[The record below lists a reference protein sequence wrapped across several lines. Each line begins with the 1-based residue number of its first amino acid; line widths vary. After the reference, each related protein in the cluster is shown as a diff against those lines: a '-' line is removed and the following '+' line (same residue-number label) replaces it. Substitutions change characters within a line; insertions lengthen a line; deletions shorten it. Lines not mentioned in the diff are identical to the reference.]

1 MAGDSNVGAAQPR
14 RDIVGAIEALPP
26 LPAVDLRV
34 MQVAQDPRSSASD
47 LAIVVSSDP
56 GLSARILRIVN
67 SAAYRRSREITSVQE
82 ALVMLGFVQARNIAI
97 SGAIAGAYAPN
108 ALNALFRI
116 ETFWRH
122 SIAVA
127 FKASELAGR
136 SRRLDVPSAFTAG
149 ILHNIGRLAMFYFD
163 PAGLDQAV
171 AQAIAQDAP
180 IETMELE
187 LLGFDHTEIGDALA
201 AKWKLPEDV
210 RSAIRHHHDD
220 DLNNQTIAG
229 VVHLADRFCT
239 SNGLLP
245 GYIVPLEGGSV
256 SQPLDEFLR
265 LAKQVDALMELVS
278 GNPVNV
284 RGGARAG
291 AA

>member
-1 MAGDSNVGAAQPR
+1 MSASSNGWAARPR
-14 RDIVGAIEALPP
+14 KDIVGAIEALPP
-26 LPAVDLRV
+26 LPAVALRV
-34 MQVAQDPRSSASD
+34 MQVAQDPKSSASD

-97 SGAIAGAYAPN
+97 SGAIAGAYAPD

-127 FKASELAGR
+127 FKSSELAGR

-149 ILHNIGRLAMFYFD
+149 ILHNIGRLAMFYYD

-171 AQAIAQDAP
+171 AQAIASEAP
-180 IETMELE
+180 IEAMELE
-187 LLGFDHTEIGDALA
+187 LLGFNHTEIGDALA
-201 AKWKLPEDV
+201 EKWKLPEDV
-210 RSAIRHHHDD
+210 RAAIHHHHDD
-220 DLNNQTIAG
+220 DLNDQTIAG
-229 VVHLADRFCT
+229 VVHVADKFCT
-239 SNGLLP
+239 ANGLLP
-245 GYIVPLEGGSV
+245 GYIVPLDAGV
-256 SQPLDEFLR
+256 VAQPPDEFLR

-278 GNPVNV
+278 GNPLNV
-284 RGGARAG
+284 RGGTKAG

>member
-1 MAGDSNVGAAQPR
+1 MGAAQPR

-26 LPAVDLRV
+26 LPAVALRV